1 MTGGETAPR
10 LAPLPR
16 EQWDDNAAA
25 ALRMAFPE
33 TVVQRFLSTDPDAM
47 AVPNVLGTLVHHP
60 ALAGPW
66 LVYNNVLLNTPAL
79 GHRIRELI
87 VLRVAWRTQSR
98 YEWAQHVRLADR
110 FDITDADIDAIARED
125 TAAAAWSPVER
136 ALVAAADQLIAD
148 HRIADA
154 TWQQLA
160 GHLDEQQLVEVVFVA
175 GSYAC
180 LAMAFNSF
188 GLQLDPGTEAFVL
201 PPLPD

>member
-1 MTGGETAPR
+1 VTGDEPAPR

-16 EQWDDNAAA
+16 NRWDDNAGA

-33 TVVQRFLSTDPDAM
+33 EVVQRFLSTDPDAM
-47 AVPNVLGTLVHHP
+47 PVPNVLGTLVHHP

-66 LVYNNVLLNTPAL
+66 LVYNNVLLTTPAL
-79 GHRIRELI
+79 GHRRRELI

-98 YEWAQHVRLADR
+98 YEWAQHVRLAAR
-110 FDITDADIDAIARED
+110 FDITDDDIDAIARED
-125 TAAAAWSPVER
+125 AAAAWTPVER
-136 ALVAAADQLIAD
+136 ALVAATDQLIAD
-148 HRIADA
+148 HRIADE

-160 GHLDEQQLVEVVFVA
+160 EHLDDQQLVEVVFVA

-201 PPLPD
+201 PPLST